1 MWTTV
6 VLARASIGR
15 ARSRAR
21 CDGGVDEITRALRSL
36 APSTSARDCDDG
48 GGGDGGGGMRHHVDY
63 VAVRRSWTLDDA
75 PWRCRTMWTSARCDK
90 KAYGGGGGRG
100 GAGRGS
106 GKAEVGYKGRK
117 LGKSSDDDSDGSD
130 GSGDDDRSKKA
141 SKRPGLSAEVQVSR
155 YRKVERAGKGTLR
168 SKKKT
173 DGDAK
178 ETRSLTSPKAGGSVD
193 VSEGSTLSEFARKL
207 EMEVIDLESVLGNLG
222 ESLASSE
229 DVVPTDVMELVGLEL
244 NVDIRV
250 VADPNADAAQL
261 VRRRAIVAVMG
272 HVDHGKTTLLDSLRK
287 TSVAAGEAGGITQH
301 IGAFVVELPGGHG
314 SLTFLDTPGH
324 AAFSAMRQRGATA
337 TDIAVLVVAADD
349 GVMPQTR
356 EAAAH
361 IQAAGVPMVVAL
373 TKIDRENADPVRV
386 KNEISSM
393 GIALEE
399 FGGKV
404 QCVPV
409 SAITGAGLSDLE
421 ECLVLEADTLDLK
434 TSEVGKVSGVVL
446 EARLDK
452 GQGPTA
458 TGLLESGTLKTGSHV
473 VVGSQYGRIRSLR
486 DAAAK
491 TIDTVGPSEPFEL
504 IGLKGVP
511 SAGDTIIN
519 VDSESRAKRISEAR
533 AEREARI
540 IRDAQEVIPE
550 TEQTGADV
558 EERGHL
564 NVIIKADVQG
574 TAEAVRDS
582 LLGLSTDAVSLK
594 VVYIG
599 VGAITESDISLGAA
613 IGAPVLGFN
622 VRDPPNTLA
631 KLAKQKGVRIVRHR
645 VIYHLLD
652 EVGEMLTGL
661 APMEEHEQV
670 EGEASVVQIFDMSD
684 KKGNNAT
691 IVAGCVVGQGAM
703 KAGEKF
709 KLFRDGKCLH
719 EDLLDCA
726 SMRRHRLEVDS
737 VGKGSDCGISLLNVV
752 DVRMGD
758 VIQCVSIIKRPLRT
772 VKVESGGARVVKS

>member
-1 MWTTV
+1 M
-6 VLARASIGR
+6 LLAHSRRAFARAMNSMKMRFETLPSSSHVARAMDKDGEIGIGS
-15 ARSRAR
+15 ANDA
-21 CDGGVDEITRALRSL
+21 
-36 APSTSARDCDDG
+36 TSARG
-48 GGGDGGGGMRHHVDY
+48 PTPEASRAMAR
-63 VAVRRSWTLDDA
+63 ARTNASRVREI
-75 PWRCRTMWTSARCDK
+75 CTSARTEK
-90 KAYGGGGGRG
+90 KPHAGSRGEGG
-100 GAGRGS
+100 
-106 GKAEVGYKGRK
+106 KKVEVGYRGRK
-117 LGKSSDDDSDGSD
+117 LTKEDDE
-130 GSGDDDRSKKA
+130 GDDEETKKA
-141 SKRPGLSAEVQVSR
+141 KKPGSAVEIKVSK
-155 YRKVERAGKGTLR
+155 YRKIERVGKGTVR
-168 SKKKT
+168 TKKSA
-173 DGDAK
+173 DGDGKAG
-178 ETRSLTSPKAGGSVD
+178 RSLTSPRAGGTID
-193 VSEGSTLSEFARKL
+193 ASEGSTLTELARKL
-207 EMEVIDLESVLGNLG
+207 EMEVIDLDAVLGNLG

-250 VADPNADAAQL
+250 VSNPNTDTAQL
-261 VRRRAIVAVMG
+261 VRRRAVVAVMG

-373 TKIDRENADPVRV
+373 TKIDRENAEPERV
-386 KNEISSM
+386 KREVASM
-393 GIALEE
+393 GILLEE
-399 FGGKV
+399 FGGKT

-409 SAITGAGLSDLE
+409 SAITGVGLSELA
-421 ECLVLEADTLDLK
+421 ECLVLEADTLNLK
-434 TSEVGKVSGVVL
+434 TKEVGKVSGVVL

-458 TGLLESGTLKTGSHV
+458 TGLLETGTLKTGSYV
-473 VVGSQYGRIRSLR
+473 VVGSQYGKIRSMR
-486 DAAAK
+486 NASQK
-491 TIDTVGPSEPFEL
+491 HIDSVGPSEPFEL
-504 IGLKGVP
+504 FGLKGIP
-511 SAGDTIIN
+511 LAGDAIMN
-519 VDSESRAKRISEAR
+519 VESESRAKRISEAR
-533 AEREARI
+533 AEREERLNREKAT
-540 IRDAQEVIPE
+540 AVPVSNQS
-550 TEQTGADV
+550 GASS

-574 TAEAVRDS
+574 TAEAVRDA
-582 LLGLSTDAVSLK
+582 LLGLGSEAVSLK
-594 VVYIG
+594 VVFMG

-622 VRDPPNTLA
+622 VREPPNVLT
-631 KLAKQKGVRIVRHR
+631 KLAKDKGVRVVRHQ

-652 EVGEMLTGL
+652 EVGELLTGL
-661 APMEEHEQV
+661 APMVEHEQV
-670 EGEASVVQIFDMSD
+670 EGEANVLQIFDMSD

-691 IVAGCVVGQGAM
+691 IVAGCVVGKGTL

-709 KLFRDGKCLH
+709 KLIRDGASVH
-719 EDLLDCA
+719 EELLDCA
-726 SMRRHRLEVDS
+726 SMRRHRLDVDS

-758 VIQCVSIIKRPLRT
+758 VIQCVSIVRRPLRS
-772 VKVESGGARVVKS
+772 VKVESGGARVVKD

>member
-1 MWTTV
+1 M
-6 VLARASIGR
+6 
-15 ARSRAR
+15 
-21 CDGGVDEITRALRSL
+21 
-36 APSTSARDCDDG
+36 
-48 GGGDGGGGMRHHVDY
+48 
-63 VAVRRSWTLDDA
+63 
-75 PWRCRTMWTSARCDK
+75 
-90 KAYGGGGGRG
+90 
-100 GAGRGS
+100 
-106 GKAEVGYKGRK
+106 
-117 LGKSSDDDSDGSD
+117 
-130 GSGDDDRSKKA
+130 
-141 SKRPGLSAEVQVSR
+141 
-155 YRKVERAGKGTLR
+155 
-168 SKKKT
+168 
-173 DGDAK
+173 
-178 ETRSLTSPKAGGSVD
+178 
-193 VSEGSTLSEFARKL
+193 
-207 EMEVIDLESVLGNLG
+207 
-222 ESLASSE
+222 
-229 DVVPTDVMELVGLEL
+229 
-244 NVDIRV
+244 
-250 VADPNADAAQL
+250 
-261 VRRRAIVAVMG
+261 
-272 HVDHGKTTLLDSLRK
+272 
-287 TSVAAGEAGGITQH
+287 
-301 IGAFVVELPGGHG
+301 
-314 SLTFLDTPGH
+314 
-324 AAFSAMRQRGATA
+324 
-337 TDIAVLVVAADD
+337 
-349 GVMPQTR
+349 
-356 EAAAH
+356 
-361 IQAAGVPMVVAL
+361 
-373 TKIDRENADPVRV
+373 
-386 KNEISSM
+386 
-393 GIALEE
+393 
-399 FGGKV
+399 
-404 QCVPV
+404 
-409 SAITGAGLSDLE
+409 
-421 ECLVLEADTLDLK
+421 
-434 TSEVGKVSGVVL
+434 
-446 EARLDK
+446 
-452 GQGPTA
+452 
-458 TGLLESGTLKTGSHV
+458 
-473 VVGSQYGRIRSLR
+473 
-486 DAAAK
+486 
-491 TIDTVGPSEPFEL
+491 
-504 IGLKGVP
+504 
-511 SAGDTIIN
+511 
-519 VDSESRAKRISEAR
+519 DSESRAKRISEAR

-691 IVAGCVVGQGAM
+691 IVAGCVVSQGAM

>member
-1 MWTTV
+1 
-6 VLARASIGR
+6 
-15 ARSRAR
+15 
-21 CDGGVDEITRALRSL
+21 
-36 APSTSARDCDDG
+36 
-48 GGGDGGGGMRHHVDY
+48 
-63 VAVRRSWTLDDA
+63 
-75 PWRCRTMWTSARCDK
+75 
-90 KAYGGGGGRG
+90 
-100 GAGRGS
+100 
-106 GKAEVGYKGRK
+106 
-117 LGKSSDDDSDGSD
+117 
-130 GSGDDDRSKKA
+130 
-141 SKRPGLSAEVQVSR
+141 
-155 YRKVERAGKGTLR
+155 
-168 SKKKT
+168 
-173 DGDAK
+173 
-178 ETRSLTSPKAGGSVD
+178 
-193 VSEGSTLSEFARKL
+193 
-207 EMEVIDLESVLGNLG
+207 
-222 ESLASSE
+222 
-229 DVVPTDVMELVGLEL
+229 MELVGLEL

-250 VADPNADAAQL
+250 MADPNVDATHL
-261 VRRRAIVAVMG
+261 VRRRAVVAVMG

-337 TDIAVLVVAADD
+337 TDVAVLVVASDD

-386 KNEISSM
+386 KNEILSM
-393 GIALEE
+393 GIELEE

-409 SAITGAGLSDLE
+409 SAITGAGLSELE

-458 TGLLESGTLKTGSHV
+458 TGLLESGTLKTGSYV
-473 VVGSQYGRIRSLR
+473 VVGSQYGRVRSLR

-491 TIDTVGPSEPFEL
+491 TIEIVGPSEPFEL

-511 SAGDTIIN
+511 SAGDTIIT
-519 VDSESRAKRISEAR
+519 VESESRAKRISEAR

-540 IRDAQEVIPE
+540 VLAKQEVIPE
-550 TEQTGADV
+550 SEQTGADV

-582 LLGLSTDAVSLK
+582 LLGLGTDAVSLK
-594 VVYIG
+594 VVFMG

-661 APMEEHEQV
+661 APMEEHEQI
-670 EGEASVVQIFDMSD
+670 EGEASVVQIFDMSE

-691 IVAGCVVGQGAM
+691 IVAGCVVGQGTM

-709 KLFRDGKCLH
+709 KLFRDGECLH

-737 VGKGSDCGISLLNVV
+737 VGKGSDCGISLLNIV

-758 VIQCVSIIKRPLRT
+758 VIQCVSIVRRPLRT

>member
-1 MWTTV
+1 
-6 VLARASIGR
+6 
-15 ARSRAR
+15 
-21 CDGGVDEITRALRSL
+21 
-36 APSTSARDCDDG
+36 
-48 GGGDGGGGMRHHVDY
+48 
-63 VAVRRSWTLDDA
+63 
-75 PWRCRTMWTSARCDK
+75 
-90 KAYGGGGGRG
+90 
-100 GAGRGS
+100 
-106 GKAEVGYKGRK
+106 
-117 LGKSSDDDSDGSD
+117 
-130 GSGDDDRSKKA
+130 
-141 SKRPGLSAEVQVSR
+141 
-155 YRKVERAGKGTLR
+155 
-168 SKKKT
+168 
-173 DGDAK
+173 
-178 ETRSLTSPKAGGSVD
+178 
-193 VSEGSTLSEFARKL
+193 
-207 EMEVIDLESVLGNLG
+207 
-222 ESLASSE
+222 
-229 DVVPTDVMELVGLEL
+229 
-244 NVDIRV
+244 
-250 VADPNADAAQL
+250 
-261 VRRRAIVAVMG
+261 
-272 HVDHGKTTLLDSLRK
+272 
-287 TSVAAGEAGGITQH
+287 
-301 IGAFVVELPGGHG
+301 
-314 SLTFLDTPGH
+314 
-324 AAFSAMRQRGATA
+324 MRQRGATA

-373 TKIDRENADPVRV
+373 TKIDREDADPVRV

-404 QCVPV
+404 KCVPV

-519 VDSESRAKRISEAR
+519 VDSESRAKLISEAR

-709 KLFRDGKCLH
+709 KLLRDGKCLH